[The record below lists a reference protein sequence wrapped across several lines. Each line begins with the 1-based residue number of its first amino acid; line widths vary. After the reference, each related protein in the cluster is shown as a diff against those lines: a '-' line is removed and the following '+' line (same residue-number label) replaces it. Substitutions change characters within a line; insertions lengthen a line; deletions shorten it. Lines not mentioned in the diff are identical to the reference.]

1 MALEL
6 GHPHAVH
13 FVPDGDPLD
22 AALARTT
29 HLGIGA
35 HQDDLELMA
44 PSAILEC
51 FGRRDRWF
59 SGVVVTDGGNSP
71 RAGAYAGYDAA
82 AMREVRRREQD
93 KAAQVG
99 EYSVQLQL
107 GYPSAEVK
115 GNAAAVVDDLER
127 VLLATRPEQVFT
139 HSLSDRHDTHV
150 AVVLRVLAACRR
162 LPSEALPQR
171 LVGCEVWGDLDWLPA
186 AERVALPLGSREHLQ
201 AALLGVFDSQLE
213 GGKRYDLAAMGRRRA
228 HATFSE
234 SHQVDRLPGLVWAM
248 DLTPLLHGGDPAEHL
263 DALVASFRADVLAR
277 LARVGG

>member
-1 MALEL
+1 MVLEL
-6 GHPHAVH
+6 GHPQAVH
-13 FVPDGDPLD
+13 FVPDGAPLE

-44 PSAILEC
+44 SSAILEC
-51 FGRRDRWF
+51 FARADRWF

-71 RAGAYAGYDAA
+71 RAGAYAAFDAA

-93 KAAQVG
+93 KAAHIG

-107 GYPSAEVK
+107 GYPSAAVK

-162 LPSEALPQR
+162 LPSDALPQR

-201 AALLGVFDSQLE
+201 SALLGVFDSQLE
-213 GGKRYDLAAMGRRRA
+213 GGKRYDLAAIGRRRA

-234 SHQVDRLPGLVWAM
+234 SHDVDRLPGLVWAM
-248 DLTPLLHGGDPAEHL
+248 DLTRLLREGDPAEHV
-263 DALVASFRADVLAR
+263 DALVASFRAEVMAR

>member
-6 GHPHAVH
+6 GHPQAVH
-13 FVPDGDPLD
+13 FVPDGEPLD
-22 AALARTT
+22 TALARTT

-44 PSAILEC
+44 TSAILEC

-59 SGVVVTDGGNSP
+59 SGVVVTDGANSP
-71 RAGAYAGYDAA
+71 RAGGYAAYDAC
-82 AMREVRRREQD
+82 AMREVRKREQN
-93 KAAQVG
+93 KAAQIG
-99 EYSVQLQL
+99 EYAVQLQL
-107 GYPSAEVK
+107 GYPSAAVK
-115 GNAAAVVDDLER
+115 GNAAPVVDDLER
-127 VLLATRPEQVFT
+127 VLLATRPQQVFT

-162 LPSEALPQR
+162 LPSDALPQR
-171 LVGCEVWGDLDWLPA
+171 LVGCEVWGDLDWLPT

-201 AALLGVFDSQLE
+201 SALLGVFDSQLE

-234 SHQVDRLPGLVWAM
+234 SHDVDRVPGLVWAM
-248 DLTPLLHGGDPAEHL
+248 DLTRLLREGDPAEHL
-263 DALVASFRADVLAR
+263 GSLLASFKADVMAR
-277 LARVGG
+277 LARVAG